1 MTKGKK
7 RALIFGVTGQD
18 GSYLSR
24 FLMDKGYDVYG
35 TSRDVEKTS
44 FQNHKQLNIKVKSF
58 SVTLN
63 DFMSVLNIIKKVRPD
78 EIYNLSGQSSVGLSF
93 EQPLETYNSISV
105 SNLNILESIRH
116 VNTKIKFYN
125 ASSSEMFGDT
135 KGRPVNERSPF
146 NPKSPY
152 AVAKAAAHWQV
163 SSYREGY
170 GLFACSGI
178 LFNHESIF
186 RPPRFVTMKIIDFVC
201 KISSRTTNKLTLGNI
216 DIKRDW
222 GYAPEYVEAMW
233 KMMQS
238 KTPEDYIVA
247 TGKTYSLKEFIS
259 AAFSYFNLEW
269 QNYVVIE
276 DSLMRPSDISES
288 LADPSKAA
296 NKLKWKA
303 NLDMFDVVEKMIES
317 KLNEKQFRKIL

>member
-7 RALIFGVTGQD
+7 RALIFGITGQD
-18 GSYLSR
+18 GSYLSK
-24 FLMDKGYDVYG
+24 FLIDKGYDVYG

-44 FQNHKQLNIKVKSF
+44 FQNHKLLDINVESY
-58 SVTLN
+58 SVAPN
-63 DFMSVLNIIKKVRPD
+63 DFMSVLNVIKKVKPD

-93 EQPLETYNSISV
+93 EQPIETFNSISV

-116 VNTKIKFYN
+116 VDTKIKFYN

-135 KGRPVNERSPF
+135 KGKSANEKSPF

-152 AVAKAAAHWQV
+152 AVAKTAAHWQV

-170 GLFACSGI
+170 ELFACSGI
-178 LFNHESIF
+178 LFNHESIL
-186 RPPRFVTMKIIDFVC
+186 RPQRFVTMKIIDNVC
-201 KISSRTTNKLTLGNI
+201 KISSGLFKKLTLGNI

-233 KMMQS
+233 KMMQ
-238 KTPEDYIVA
+238 KEAPEDYIIA
-247 TGKTYSLKEFIS
+247 TGKTYSLKDFIS
-259 AAFSYFNLEW
+259 AAFSYFNMDW
-269 QNYVVIE
+269 QNHVVFE
-276 DSLMRPSDISES
+276 ENLKRPSDISVS

-296 NKLKWKA
+296 KKLNWKA

-317 KLNEKQFRKIL
+317 KLNEK